1 MENNQNNKNSQP
13 QSNTNLNPQS
23 SSSSTSNQSS
33 NMQSSS
39 SKSSNMQGRS
49 NQQGT
54 TGQGGLKNI
63 QDKLQ
68 QFGSATAQKVSN
80 LSTTQ
85 KVVGGSLL
93 ALGAGWLAL
102 GSKNKNKI
110 KNQAGSLA
118 SSAKDKIKSEKHSR
132 KFGNSGSS
140 SIDARV
146 K

>member
-1 MENNQNNKNSQP
+1 MENNQNNRTSQASTNSNP
-13 QSNTNLNPQS
+13 QSSSNRQGSNPQS
-23 SSSSTSNQSS
+23 SSSS
-33 NMQSSS
+33 SSS
-39 SKSSNMQGRS
+39 MQGRS

-54 TGQGGLKNI
+54 SGKGGMKDI

-68 QFGSATAQKVSN
+68 QFGSATVQKVNS

-102 GSKNKNKI
+102 GSRNKNKL
-110 KNQAGSLA
+110 KGQVNSLA
-118 SSAKDKIKSEKHSR
+118 SSAKGKMNKKDKRS
-132 KFGNSGSS
+132 GNSGSS
-140 SIDARV
+140 SMDARV